1 MKKSLHIL
9 AIIAAGAV
17 IMGLMG
23 CASFVGFNKVASY
36 DPYQPV
42 AVVEIAMT
50 RDIDWAGAKK
60 QTGLAGLAA
69 GLVKGKQTSEY
80 EIGLAAEAERSLFAA
95 LEQAG
100 IPVVAKDTVI
110 NTPSYQQ
117 AKDVKKTADAYVSA
131 NGYKH
136 VWDLSA
142 KVPKITKKLE
152 AEANA
157 KSVLVVWVD
166 VQKAVDVG
174 VGGKLA
180 TGNMYPRVT
189 VLANLFNEKGKG
201 IATGGYLMKSDV
213 IGDAIGK
220 VVDSA
225 TDSLNQ
231 ASDSIRESTGVDF
244 GHAEKDSPLSG
255 RTGSTKV
262 VAGIYDEEE
271 FSALTVGAI
280 RNAFAK
286 FPAEFRIQYN
296 R

>member
-9 AIIAAGAV
+9 AIIAAGAM
-17 IMGLMG
+17 IIGLAG
-23 CASFVGFNKVASY
+23 CASVAEFKNVTSY
-36 DPYQPV
+36 DPYEPV

-50 RDIDWAGAKK
+50 KNIEWAGAKK

-69 GLVKGKQTSEY
+69 GLIKGKQSSDY

-100 IPVVAKDTVI
+100 IPAAAKNTVV
-110 NTPSYQQ
+110 NTPSYQK
-117 AKDVKKTADAYVSA
+117 AKDAKKVADAYVSP

-136 VWDLSA
+136 VWDGSA
-142 KVPKITKKLE
+142 KAPKITKKLA

-180 TGNMYPRVT
+180 TGNMYPLVT
-189 VLANLFNEKGKG
+189 VTANLFNEKGKG
-201 IATGGYLMKSDV
+201 IATGKYVMKSDV
-213 IGDAIGK
+213 IGDVLRK
-220 VVDSA
+220 VEDKVTDTLNEA
-225 TDSLNQ
+225 ADSL
-231 ASDSIRESTGVDF
+231 SESTGVEF
-244 GHAEKDSPLSG
+244 GHAEKESPLSG

-262 VAGIYDEEE
+262 VAGVYDEEE

-286 FPAEFRIQYN
+286 FPKEFQRKTN
-296 R
+296 